1 MEKIE
6 IERRGSLLYTQSYRG
21 VVVALTLVY
30 AALGAPIALVG
41 ARVFDS
47 LLAGTIIFALV
58 LGMIALM
65 WMVYGAIL
73 WIFARESRQGV
84 EINQEGVRE
93 THDGREHAFI
103 PWAGIKEIELAATL
117 VAGAS
122 LRVKGNFSEIAISN
136 VDLAIARPMKIRDMH
151 KALGQSTRMREL
163 LAALRTAAPHAEL
176 RMNRLARRRLK
187 KYEWARSN

>member
-6 IERRGSLLYTQSYRG
+6 IERRGSLLYTRGYRRL
-21 VVVALTLVY
+21 VVALTLVY
-30 AALGAPIALVG
+30 AAVGAAMAVLG
-41 ARVFDS
+41 ARVFDRA
-47 LLAGTIIFALV
+47 LAGIIIFALV

-84 EINQEGVRE
+84 EINDEGVRE

-103 PWAGIKEIELAATL
+103 PWAGVKEIEIAATL

-122 LRVKGNFSEIAISN
+122 LRVKGNFSEIAVSN
-136 VDLAIARPMKIRDMH
+136 VDLAITRPMKIREMH

-163 LAALRTAAPHAEL
+163 LLALKRAAPHAAL

-187 KYEWARSN
+187 KYEWAGSN